1 MEIKSFHNIPLW
13 FPTIVY
19 FVNWEHSTMSKAFP
33 TSLLFGSFEWNFL
46 SFIMPRSAAPVG
58 RGSWSKCLLYLVGNI
73 CVPKLGSTWLLCLH
87 SCSHTLVAKSPYE
100 YQWVSFPP
108 AHLLL
113 LLGKFPHPSLYLILD
128 LYVIT
133 VLLLK
138 RGRES
143 SKLGSE
149 SNTNYNML
157 ISTTC
162 EKL

>member
-33 TSLLFGSFEWNFL
+33 NKSSFRILWVELFEFHNAKKRRTGRQSKLIEM
-46 SFIMPRSAAPVG
+46 FIIFS
-58 RGSWSKCLLYLVGNI
+58 VGNI
-73 CVPKLGSTWLLCLH
+73 CVTKLGSTWLLCLH

-113 LLGKFPHPSLYLILD
+113 LLRKFHPSLYLILD